1 MAGNQRPDLMWCVET
16 WVLAPDT
23 LSGSP
28 AHTWCHCAKGINS
41 QTPTGGRPKTHRE
54 GLDGLAKEWSTLSD
68 PTKDKS
74 PKAQLVRAKARS
86 PNLAFIHLSKDI
98 NFMMTRGQ
106 SCSDQVGGCGQV
118 LLSGALPASPSWVH
132 QSWWCS
138 KSLPWSPLGQWHFWS
153 LLLLCGMRRACYSTF
168 ITSFL

>member
-41 QTPTGGRPKTHRE
+41 QTPTGGHPKTHRE

-106 SCSDQVGGCGQV
+106 SCPDQVGGCGQV
-118 LLSGALPASPSWVH
+118 SWVGLS
-132 QSWWCS
+132 Q
-138 KSLPWSPLGQWHFWS
+138 LPLVEFIRAGGAARVFHGPRWVNDIFGVCFCYAGWGEAVRAPL
-153 LLLLCGMRRACYSTF
+153 
-168 ITSFL
+168 